1 MTVDCVLVNV
11 CCLSP
16 SSWIPSL
23 CGRRSSGGNLSLSS
37 GVWGTR
43 RRVEQ
48 TVAYG
53 CVQGIWARERDLNV
67 HNTALLPAT
76 VRAEELAQA
85 GRGRYHHNCLSG
97 LADLVCYLA
106 IGACPRANKWLGL

>member
-23 CGRRSSGGNLSLSS
+23 CGRRSSGGTLSLSS

-67 HNTALLPAT
+67 HNTLLCFRPQCARRSWHRLEEEGTTTIVCLVWLTWYVIWRLARALVLIN
-76 VRAEELAQA
+76 
-85 GRGRYHHNCLSG
+85 G
-97 LADLVCYLA
+97 
-106 IGACPRANKWLGL
+106 